1 MASNTSVILQVL
13 QSLKR
18 QQGERMRNSSI
29 FSDQGLQTPTAGRNK
44 EAETMRT
51 GIVRKC
57 MPALALAGA
66 ILLSLPPR
74 ADALLQTSASVG
86 GVIVAA
92 CDNNPPVCGPAGAIV
107 VPDIDDRVGVLSTE
121 PFSVGAISAEFAV
134 QTSAKS
140 SGEGGLNTLSSSGT
154 VVQNTGAVA
163 IPILFS
169 ISDTNFLGP
178 AIEFTVTGSG
188 TWVDTTLPAAFGG
201 SMITMQWFNDPA
213 NAQGADTP
221 LDTPGIRVN
230 TATDTPQDGISN
242 QSFGGPGTA
251 FNATGAVSDPA
262 LFSMTLF
269 NDLVLGPGIRLESR
283 GQAES
288 KPQQEVPQ
296 VPAPAALL
304 LLGSALG
311 LLGWRHWKSPA

>member
-74 ADALLQTSASVG
+74 ADAGLQGASSIDGGATLLACDQNACAGGATPTFLDIDPTLGILVTSPTVVSGVSVSFAQQTSV
-86 GVIVAA
+86 
-92 CDNNPPVCGPAGAIV
+92 
-107 VPDIDDRVGVLSTE
+107 
-121 PFSVGAISAEFAV
+121 
-134 QTSAKS
+134 KS
-140 SGEGGLNTLSSSGT
+140 SGPGGLNTLSSAGT
-154 VVQNTGAVA
+154 VVQNVDTLPHA
-163 IPILFS
+163 ILLAIGDIGF
-169 ISDTNFLGP
+169 IGP
-178 AIEFTVTGSG
+178 AAQFTTTGSG
-188 TWVDTTLPAAFGG
+188 TWVDQTLPAEFGG
-201 SMITMQWFNDPA
+201 STITMEWFNDPA
-213 NAQGADTP
+213 NAQGALSPTG
-221 LDTPGIRVN
+221 TPGIMVN
-230 TATDTPQDGISN
+230 TAIDTPQDGISN

-311 LLGWRHWKSPA
+311 LLGWRRWKSPA